1 MRKLLAFSLIII
13 LGVLSS
19 CSKEGPVEPENFISG
34 YIVFKNSTQ
43 YYSITITHITQRRG
57 SETESSNAE
66 LLVPIGYSRRLN
78 NLIDGGQI
86 FPGGDDV
93 MLTFESVARHPQEP
107 ENPLFERTLTLT
119 VNGTQNIQVK
129 GQQGEYEIQGGY

>member
-1 MRKLLAFSLIII
+1 MKKLTILVLIIGLSLI
-13 LGVLSS
+13 SS
-19 CSKEGPVEPENFISG
+19 CSKKAPDEPENFISG

-43 YYSITITHITQRRG
+43 YYSITITQIVQRRS
-57 SETESSNAE
+57 SESVTDATN

-93 MLTFESVARHPQEP
+93 TITFESLARHPQEP

-119 VNGTQNIQVK
+119 VNGTQNIRVK
-129 GQQGEYEIQGGY
+129 GQQGEYDIQGGF

>member
-1 MRKLLAFSLIII
+1 MKKLTILAILLIFIP
-13 LGVLSS
+13 LSS
-19 CSKEGPVEPENFISG
+19 CSKKGPAEPENYISG

-43 YYSITITHITQRRG
+43 YYSISITHIIQRRG
-57 SETESSNAE
+57 DVTESNSTN
-66 LLVPIGYSRRLN
+66 LLVPIGYSRRLD

-93 MLTFESVARHPQEP
+93 TITFESLARHPQEP
-107 ENPLFERTLTLT
+107 ENPYFERTLTLT

-129 GQQGEYEIQGGY
+129 GQQGEYDIQGGF